1 MPYLTSGEQIGMEK
15 GLQQGLQQMVLEAL
29 DERFGILPV
38 PVSDAIHQ
46 IQDQEQL

>member
-15 GLQQGLQQMVLEAL
+15 GLQQMVLEAL